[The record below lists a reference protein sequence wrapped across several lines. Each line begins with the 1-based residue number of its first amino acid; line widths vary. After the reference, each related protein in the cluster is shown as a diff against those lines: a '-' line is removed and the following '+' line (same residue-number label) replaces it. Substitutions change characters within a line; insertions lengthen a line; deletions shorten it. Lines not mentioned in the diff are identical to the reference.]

1 MINVSSQ
8 YKRAIKEPSRLLK
21 SLILINN
28 KTYSDSEILS
38 INFDENLFMESE
50 FSIGSAIMSS
60 VEVELENTQNVIDD
74 FLEGNEFEIKIGIE
88 TSADTF
94 EFISLGFFIIEDIDK
109 TTFSIKIYTNDRMI
123 KFEKDYITDLQF
135 PATIKDITLDIAN
148 KAGVKLKTN
157 TFVNSDYLVSIK
169 PDLTDITLRKALMY
183 IAELA
188 GGYARISRDGY
199 LEIFNID
206 VSVESNFNYASESL
220 YTDEI
225 INDELSSYDY
235 NTVTGDNLIT
245 FSNKAFT
252 VSKIDKV
259 IVEITGIKEE
269 LGDGENTYYIVDN
282 LFCQNP
288 AAVIKNIYDV
298 LSKISYVPYD
308 IKLQGNPALQVG
320 DNITISNNGT
330 LINTLITSRTLAYAG
345 GLTEQ
350 YKAVGKSNTEKQS
363 TGKGNVAVEVDKV
376 KTEIKVVAGEV
387 EQKVNNEEF
396 ESYVKQTAEEIA
408 TKVTGEDV
416 EVLVKQNAESWELS
430 IKGKLNGKTYKFDGE
445 NFTIGSSE
453 NGDKVEHN
461 NSHSIYYHED
471 GSYTKIS
478 ADGLERYVN
487 GESKKYNYLTYT
499 GSVWVDSG
507 VATKI
512 NIPDEFKNKQY
523 KALVSVVSLD
533 GEYTRHGMRLSSFY
547 LKKLNVNNTGIDVT
561 AVSYYTWV
569 DIDDKEYYG
578 QCGRI
583 SLSYILTL

>member
-1 MINVSSQ
+1 MINVSSE

-38 INFDENLFMESE
+38 INYDENLFMESE

-60 VEVELENTQNVIDD
+60 IELELKNTQDIIDD

-88 TSADTF
+88 TSTDTF
-94 EFISLGFFIIEDIDK
+94 EFVSLGFFTIEDIDK
-109 TTFSIKIYTNDRMI
+109 TIFSIKIYANDRMI
-123 KFEKDYITDLQF
+123 KFEKDYITDLSF

-148 KAGVKLKTN
+148 KAGVELKTT
-157 TFVNSDYLVSIK
+157 TFVNCDYLVSIK

-206 VSVESNFNYASESL
+206 VSVENNFNYASEDL

-225 INDELSSYDY
+225 INDELSNYNY

-252 VSKIDKV
+252 ISKIDKL

-298 LSKISYVPYD
+298 ISKISYVPYD
-308 IKLQGNPALQVG
+308 IKLQGNPALQSG
-320 DNITISNNGT
+320 DSITISNNGT
-330 LINTLITSRTLAYAG
+330 LINTLITSRSLSYAG

-363 TGKGNVAVEVDKV
+363 TGKGNVLVEVEKA
-376 KTEIKVVAGEV
+376 KTEIKIIAGEV
-387 EQKVNNEEF
+387 EQKVSNEDF
-396 ESYVKQTAEEIA
+396 ESYAKQTAEEIA

-416 EVLVKQNAESWELS
+416 ETLVTQNAESWNLS
-430 IKGKLNGKTYKFDGE
+430 INGKLSGKTYNFDGE

-453 NGDKVEHN
+453 SGDKVEHN
-461 NSHSIYYHED
+461 NTHSIYYHED

-478 ADGLERYVN
+478 SAGLERYVN
-487 GESKKYNYLTYT
+487 GESQKYNYLTYT
-499 GSVWVDSG
+499 GAIWVESG
-507 VATKI
+507 VETRI
-512 NIPDEFKNKQY
+512 TIPDEFKNKKY
-523 KALVSVVSLD
+523 KALISVNSLD

-547 LKKLNVNNTGIDVT
+547 LRKNVADYTGINVT

-569 DIDDKEYYG
+569 DIDGVEYYD